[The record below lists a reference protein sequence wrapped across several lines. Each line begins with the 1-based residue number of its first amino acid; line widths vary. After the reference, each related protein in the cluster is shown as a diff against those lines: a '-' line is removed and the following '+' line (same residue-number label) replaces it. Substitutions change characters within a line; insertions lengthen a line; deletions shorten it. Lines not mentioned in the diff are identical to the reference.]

1 MRNSKKKTA
10 VFASVAL
17 AVALTLSACTSDN
30 PDNGDNGGTTDTGG
44 VTTTTIP

>member
-1 MRNSKKKTA
+1 MRNRKKTA
-10 VFASVAL
+10 VFASVVL